1 MKGKKMKRIVA
12 IILVAIMLLSLVA
25 FTGCTSTGQTGD
37 SPSNNEIKLTLDNY
51 SDYLTISANVY
62 GDGNKTWSSYLSAYM
77 YGEATGTAR
86 VSGISNY
93 EYNDVTVKITIYFSY
108 GNEEHDIPITVRLNK
123 GGSGSG
129 TGMYDFRNGP
139 WANDWIQKYA
149 YYEVTSISGS
159 VNCI

>member
-1 MKGKKMKRIVA
+1 MKKIVSMM
-12 IILVAIMLLSLVA
+12 LVAIMLFSLVA
-25 FTGCTSTGQTGD
+25 CTGGTPTNSNGGNSSSNQT
-37 SPSNNEIKLTLDNY
+37 IKLTLDNY
-51 SDYLTISANVY
+51 ADYLTISANIY
-62 GDGNKTWSSYLSAYM
+62 GDGNKSWSSYLSAYQ
-77 YGEATGTAR
+77 YGEAKGTAS

-139 WANDWIQKYA
+139 WANEWIQKYA

-159 VNCI
+159 VSRI